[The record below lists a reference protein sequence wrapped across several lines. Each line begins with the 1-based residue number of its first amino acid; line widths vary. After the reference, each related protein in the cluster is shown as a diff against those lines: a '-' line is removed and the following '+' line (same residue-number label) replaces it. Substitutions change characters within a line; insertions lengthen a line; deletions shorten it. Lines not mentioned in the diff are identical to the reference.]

1 MIIMNDGS
9 INLFI
14 TYNHSMED
22 NIVHNYP
29 TMKDAKLYED
39 RRNKED
45 FEQYKKNFIIDGKL

>member
-1 MIIMNDGS
+1 MNDGS